1 VLLSIDP
8 LEPEPWLVAQ
18 VVQAL
23 KRGGIVVI
31 PTDTVYAY
39 ACSLADRDAP
49 KRLYEIK
56 GMSLAKRLSILVPD
70 IKTASRYARDIP
82 NPVFRAMRRVLPGP
96 YTLIFQASGE
106 VPRIML
112 RKRRTVGIRLPDCP
126 ITLDIL
132 TALGEPL
139 LSSSVRAGADEF
151 VLDPVLI
158 EEESGDELAMVVDG
172 GQLLNEVS
180 TVVDLSDDEPVVV
193 REGKGN
199 LDELDFL
206 S

>member
-1 VLLSIDP
+1 MLLSIDP
-8 LEPEPWLVAQ
+8 LEPEPWLVAR

-39 ACSLADRDAP
+39 ACSLADRDAS

-56 GMSLAKRLSILVPD
+56 GMSFAKRLSILVPD

-199 LDELDFL
+199 IGELDFL